1 MKKRIITL
9 LVIIFILIGI
19 CNRHYALE
27 TAIVYV
33 ESNKNIVEKGEEIE
47 ITVNLKNS
55 KTAAFD
61 FSLYYD
67 NTKWEYLSTIDNTNV
82 KDNYIIYV
90 WHDKEGGKSSKQ
102 GELIKFKFKAKKE
115 GISTFN
121 INGNFY
127 NSLGQQIQTSF
138 EEEQVEIGKSL
149 NNQKNSSNLQTLRLN
164 VEGITPEF
172 NANTYEYYL
181 TVSDTVKNIEVLA
194 LSEDS
199 SAIVNI
205 TGNTN
210 LKEGLNIIKIQVIPE
225 NKKEEKIYTIKV
237 TKTKNVSLANANLE
251 ILAIENVL
259 LNPSFESSV
268 LQYKTE
274 VSLQTSDLNIIAIP
288 ENEKAKVQIM
298 GATNL
303 KEGDN
308 TVNIL
313 VTAAN
318 GFSTKKYQV
327 KVHRR
332 NEGEQKVYQNEKNEQ
347 NEKLEEAY
355 EIDKLTDE
363 KNNQNEN
370 SEKEE
375 AEKRKNNNMIIGI
388 VMLGIIIFTISIVSF
403 FIIQNKKQ
411 NKV

>member
-1 MKKRIITL
+1 MKKKIITL
-9 LVIIFILIGI
+9 LIIIFMLIGI

-33 ESNKNIVEKGEEIE
+33 ESNKNTVEIGEEIE
-47 ITVNLKNS
+47 ITLNLKNN

-61 FSLYYD
+61 FFLYYD

-102 GELIKFKFKAKKE
+102 GELIKFKFRAKKE
-115 GISTFN
+115 GTSIFN
-121 INGNFY
+121 VNGNFY

-138 EEEQVEIGKSL
+138 EEKQVQIRKPLS
-149 NNQKNSSNLQTLRLN
+149 NQKNSGNLQTLRLN
-164 VEGITPEF
+164 IEGITPEF
-172 NANTYEYYL
+172 NANTYEYYI
-181 TVSDTVKNIEVLA
+181 TVANTVKNIEVLA
-194 LSEDS
+194 LSEDTN
-199 SAIVNI
+199 AIVNI

-225 NKKEEKIYTIKV
+225 NKKEEKIYTINV
-237 TKTKNVSLANANLE
+237 TKTEDLSLANANLE

-259 LNPSFESSV
+259 LNPPFETSV

-308 TVNIL
+308 IVNIL

-332 NEGEQKVYQNEKNEQ
+332 NEGEQKVYQNEKDEQ

-363 KNNQNEN
+363 KDNQTEN
-370 SEKEE
+370 SKKEE
-375 AEKRKNNNMIIGI
+375 AEKKKNNNMIIGI
-388 VMLGIIIFTISIVSF
+388 AMLVISTFTISVITF
-403 FIIQNKKQ
+403 FILKNKKK

>member
-1 MKKRIITL
+1 MKKKIITL
-9 LVIIFILIGI
+9 LIIIFMLIGI

-33 ESNKNIVEKGEEIE
+33 ESNKNTVEIGEEIE
-47 ITVNLKNS
+47 ITLNLKNN

-61 FSLYYD
+61 FFLYYD

-102 GELIKFKFKAKKE
+102 GELIKFKFRAKKE
-115 GISTFN
+115 GTSTFN
-121 INGNFY
+121 VNGNFY

-138 EEEQVEIGKSL
+138 EEKQVQIGKTLS
-149 NNQKNSSNLQTLRLN
+149 NQKNSGNLQTLRLN
-164 VEGITPEF
+164 IEGITPEF
-172 NANTYEYYL
+172 NANTYEYYI
-181 TVSDTVKNIEVLA
+181 TVANTVKNIEVLA
-194 LSEDS
+194 LSEDTN
-199 SAIVNI
+199 AIVNI

-225 NKKEEKIYTIKV
+225 NKKEEKIYTINV
-237 TKTKNVSLANANLE
+237 TKTEDLSLANANLE

-259 LNPSFESSV
+259 LNPPFETSV

-308 TVNIL
+308 IVNIL

-332 NEGEQKVYQNEKNEQ
+332 NEGEQKVYQNEKDEQ

-355 EIDKLTDE
+355 EIDKLTDA
-363 KNNQNEN
+363 KDNQIEN

-375 AEKRKNNNMIIGI
+375 AKKKKNNNMIIGI
-388 VMLGIIIFTISIVSF
+388 AMLVISTFTISVITF
-403 FIIQNKKQ
+403 FILKNKKK

>member
-1 MKKRIITL
+1 MKKKIITL
-9 LVIIFILIGI
+9 LIIIFMLIGI

-33 ESNKNIVEKGEEIE
+33 ESNKNTVEIGEEIE
-47 ITVNLKNS
+47 ITLNLKNN

-61 FSLYYD
+61 FFLYYD

-102 GELIKFKFKAKKE
+102 GELIKFKFRAKKE
-115 GISTFN
+115 GTSTFN
-121 INGNFY
+121 VNGNFY

-138 EEEQVEIGKSL
+138 EEKQVQIGKTLS
-149 NNQKNSSNLQTLRLN
+149 NQKNSGNLQTLRLN
-164 VEGITPEF
+164 IEGITPEF
-172 NANTYEYYL
+172 NANTYEYYI
-181 TVSDTVKNIEVLA
+181 TVANTVKNIEVLA
-194 LSEDS
+194 LSEDTN
-199 SAIVNI
+199 AIVNI

-225 NKKEEKIYTIKV
+225 NKKEEKIYTINV
-237 TKTKNVSLANANLE
+237 TKTEDLSLANANLE

-259 LNPSFESSV
+259 LNPPFETSV

-308 TVNIL
+308 IVNIL

-332 NEGEQKVYQNEKNEQ
+332 NEGEQKVYQNEK
-347 NEKLEEAY
+347 LEEAY
-355 EIDKLTDE
+355 EIDKLTDA
-363 KNNQNEN
+363 KDNQTEN

-375 AEKRKNNNMIIGI
+375 AEKKKNNNMIIGI
-388 VMLGIIIFTISIVSF
+388 AMLVISTFTISVITF
-403 FIIQNKKQ
+403 FILKNKKK